1 MRKLN
6 VRFPPSLYEDI
17 NRTFVY
23 SQYTINSL
31 STDPM
36 KARKQHSRASQK
48 IPAPFMP
55 PVKKSQMVAKEVEE
69 MLRKHITD
77 LGEFLESL

>member
-1 MRKLN
+1 
-6 VRFPPSLYEDI
+6 
-17 NRTFVY
+17 
-23 SQYTINSL
+23 
-31 STDPM
+31 M

-55 PVKKSQMVAKEVEE
+55 PMKQSQIVAKEVEE

-77 LGEFLESL
+77 LGEFLESLGFTETNQSEFVIKTEK